1 MMQRLSFLLILF
13 AAFFAGACSSIQSG
27 KYVLL
32 SNNIGPGELSKKYN
46 IPERKLV
53 EANKDRP
60 FVRGQWI
67 FIPQEK
73 GVLRAFQI
81 NEEAPPQV
89 DINSYGKKF
98 LWPVPS
104 AHAVSS
110 NYGGRWGRKHE
121 GIDIPASQGTPFL
134 AVDDGIV
141 IYSGRGI
148 RAYGNLT
155 VLAHKD
161 GFFSVY
167 AHAKKNYTQ
176 KGQKVF
182 RGQVLGLVG
191 RTGRATGPH
200 LHFELRKESRAL
212 NPLDLLARN

>member
-1 MMQRLSFLLILF
+1 MDRLFFLLLITTTLL
-13 AAFFAGACSSIQSG
+13 AGACSSFQSG
-27 KYVLL
+27 QYVLL
-32 SNNIGPGELSKKYN
+32 SNNAGPGELSKKYN
-46 IPERKLV
+46 ISERKII
-53 EANKDRP
+53 EANKDRA

-73 GVLRAFQI
+73 GILRAFQTPG
-81 NEEAPPQV
+81 AGAPQV
-89 DINSYGKKF
+89 DINSYGKRF

-121 GIDIPASQGTPFL
+121 GIDIPAVQGTPFL

-141 IYSGRGI
+141 VYSGQGI

-176 KGQKVF
+176 KGQKVY
-182 RGQVLGLVG
+182 RGQVLGQVG

-212 NPLDLLARN
+212 DPLDILAKN

>member
-1 MMQRLSFLLILF
+1 MKRLSCLLLLIMALVT
-13 AAFFAGACSSIQSG
+13 GACSSIQSG
-27 KYVLL
+27 QYVLL
-32 SNNIGPGELSKKYN
+32 NNNIGPSELSKKYHVS
-46 IPERKLV
+46 ERKIV
-53 EANKDRP
+53 DANKGRP
-60 FVRGQWI
+60 FIRGQWI

-73 GVLRAFQI
+73 GILRAFQI
-81 NEEAPPQV
+81 DEEVPAQV

-121 GIDIPASQGTPFL
+121 GIDIPAPQGTPFL
-134 AVDDGIV
+134 AVDDGLV
-141 IYSGRGI
+141 IYAGRGI

-167 AHAKKNYTQ
+167 AHAKKNHTK
-176 KGQKVF
+176 KGQKVY
-182 RGQVLGLVG
+182 RGQVLGQVG

-212 NPLDLLARN
+212 NPIDLLARN